1 MNVGGRSCNFDR
13 NFDRN
18 SEDGRLQHQ
27 FWKRTSQ
34 HIFGRQPWYSDGI
47 QQSWTGISDLGER
60 RGDGPIRLSVVSW
73 MGNLGAS
80 AGAGGIAWT
89 NLAFQFDFLFIL

>member
-34 HIFGRQPWYSDGI
+34 HIVMITIVIS
-47 QQSWTGISDLGER
+47 SWAYLTTYN
-60 RGDGPIRLSVVSW
+60 PAVSAC
-73 MGNLGAS
+73 L
-80 AGAGGIAWT
+80 
-89 NLAFQFDFLFIL
+89 LH